1 MNGVNHTASYGDE
14 HMIFRGT
21 LLHEHYI
28 MVLFTGAMKVA
39 FHPTPSTLR
48 LEFDLAEDDGVYT
61 EHISMIESEFRID
74 LPFNVDMDAI
84 HPDHLALIVLLAAHP
99 FIGSS
104 LHIPLDVSERFALST
119 DLISRYNVTYA
130 GRSLPPYTPPVSSR
144 PGLAF
149 SGGADS
155 TAALLVMPE
164 NTLSVFMDRPFR
176 KKTSLYNKS
185 AALATIKH
193 AQKEGHDVKTI
204 ACDVE
209 YIRSPLGFPTD
220 LVPSI
225 PLLAIAAEEG
235 IDSIAFGTVMESAY
249 RIGHEKARDYA
260 TSHHHRFWGRM
271 YKAAG
276 VPLYLPVAGVSE
288 VGTSSIV
295 MNSSFYDYTR
305 SCIRGTWP
313 DACENCWK
321 CFRKNMLD
329 AALKKEPL
337 NDIYLRRGLA
347 IKEVKLKIQ
356 HWPVSHENVLAW
368 SLKQAEGN
376 ISNLLKARFE
386 GSSRDLS
393 YLEGYFPP
401 SLALMPEA
409 YRSHTE
415 ERLNH
420 YLYPLGEE
428 WFETVRTHTMTSW
441 LNSASALEARE
452 KFSAF
457 MDREFPRD

>member
-1 MNGVNHTASYGDE
+1 
-14 HMIFRGT
+14 
-21 LLHEHYI
+21 
-28 MVLFTGAMKVA
+28 
-39 FHPTPSTLR
+39 
-48 LEFDLAEDDGVYT
+48 
-61 EHISMIESEFRID
+61 
-74 LPFNVDMDAI
+74 
-84 HPDHLALIVLLAAHP
+84 
-99 FIGSS
+99 
-104 LHIPLDVSERFALST
+104 
-119 DLISRYNVTYA
+119 
-130 GRSLPPYTPPVSSR
+130 
-144 PGLAF
+144 
-149 SGGADS
+149 
-155 TAALLVMPE
+155 
-164 NTLSVFMDRPFR
+164 
-176 KKTSLYNKS
+176 
-185 AALATIKH
+185 
-193 AQKEGHDVKTI
+193 
-204 ACDVE
+204 
-209 YIRSPLGFPTD
+209 
-220 LVPSI
+220 
-225 PLLAIAAEEG
+225 
-235 IDSIAFGTVMESAY
+235 
-249 RIGHEKARDYA
+249 
-260 TSHHHRFWGRM
+260 
-271 YKAAG
+271 
-276 VPLYLPVAGVSE
+276 
-288 VGTSSIV
+288 
-295 MNSSFYDYTR
+295 
-305 SCIRGTWP
+305 
-313 DACENCWK
+313 
-321 CFRKNMLD
+321 MLD